1 MGEGNEATGGDWL
14 RRRLAPT
21 AAVCLA
27 FLGLHLGWLRGPEA
41 QFASDLLQLA
51 LAATAALA
59 CWHAARGEQFLARWF
74 FLLTGSGVTLWA
86 IGQVLWMLL
95 PLAPFSHWLLAAQYT
110 AFMSSTA
117 PLIVA
122 CVLRPDRP
130 RPGALGLGAD
140 VGLVCVLVLFVC
152 VYFPIAA
159 MALGVEA
166 PYLNLAP
173 LLYNPQRLMLLA
185 ALLWL
190 LRGSTGAWRQL
201 YDQLAL
207 AMAVFHAAGL
217 LSNRALLGG
226 TYRPGLYDLP
236 WALPFLWIALAARD
250 WAARPRETQAVAELD
265 PPGWDDWAWR
275 AARQGNVVAIGAV
288 ALVPAVHQL
297 AILFGSPPPQLAE
310 LRSHI
315 ALAGTLLVGGL
326 YLARQLHTL
335 RRAENTQRVREER
348 FRALVEN
355 SADAIGVVDAQGLFR
370 YVSATSERV
379 TGYRPDELIGRSP
392 LELAQAGERPELG
405 GALLEL
411 SASPGSRAGRAIR
424 YQHRD
429 GSLRHGALEIV
440 NSLDTPAVSGVV
452 LHLRDVTEQ
461 RRAEEERGRSLSQL
475 EATLESTADGILV
488 VGRDGRIT
496 RFNQRFAAMW
506 RLPPELLAAGDA
518 ERSTRFVLDQLQ
530 EPQDFLDRLAELY
543 AEPES
548 EGFDT
553 LRLRD
558 GRVIER
564 YSLPQRLA
572 VEVMGRV
579 YSFRDVTERARAEQ
593 AMARLVAILEAT
605 PDLVGTSDA
614 AGGAL
619 YLNRAGRRMLGIG
632 DDEPLGERHIA
643 QFHPA
648 PAAARVL
655 EEAIPTALRD
665 GAWSGESRL
674 RRADGRE
681 IPVLQVVLAHRSPH
695 GEVEFLSTLARD
707 ISQRIEAERELRR
720 SHTMAALGSLVAGV
734 AHEVRNPLFGISST
748 LDAFEARFTGQD
760 DHREYVGLFRQQ
772 LDRLTHLMNDLLEY
786 GKATRLRLG
795 PGRFE
800 DVIDHALAACAPLTS
815 RAGVAV
821 ATQIAPD
828 LPELRMDERRLSQVL
843 RNLLEN
849 AVQHS
854 PRGGTV
860 NVRAALASDAA
871 GAWLECSIEDDGP
884 GFQIQDLPH
893 LFEPFFT
900 RRHGG
905 TGLGLSIVQRIVSD
919 HGGSIEASNRATGG
933 ARFRLRLPALG
944 AEEGAP

>member
-1 MGEGNEATGGDWL
+1 MGEANRPTGGDWL

-41 QFASDLLQLA
+41 QFASDVLQLA
-51 LAATAALA
+51 LATAAALA
-59 CWHAARGEQFLARWF
+59 CYRAARGEQFLARWF
-74 FLLTGSGVTLWA
+74 FLLTGSGITLWA

-236 WALPFLWIALAARD
+236 WALPLLWIALAARD

-265 PPGWDDWAWR
+265 PPGWDDRDWR

-297 AILFGSPPPQLAE
+297 AVLLSSPPPALAQ

-315 ALAGTLLVGGL
+315 ALGGTLLVGGL

-335 RRAENTQRVREER
+335 RRAENTQQVREER

-379 TGYRPDELIGRSP
+379 TGYRPDELVGRSP

-411 SASPGSRAGRAIR
+411 SASPGSRGRRSVR

-429 GSLRHGALEIV
+429 GSLRHGALEIA
-440 NSLDTPAVSGVV
+440 NRLDTPAVSGVV

-461 RRAEEERGRSLSQL
+461 RRAEEERGRSLSLL

-496 RFNQRFAAMW
+496 RFNQSFAAMW

-518 ERSTRFVLDQLQ
+518 ERATRFVLDQLQ
-530 EPQDFLDRLAELY
+530 EPQDFLDRLEALH

-572 VEVMGRV
+572 GEVTGRV

-614 AGGAL
+614 AGRAL

-632 DDEPLGERHIA
+632 DDEPLGDRHIA

-655 EEAIPTALRD
+655 EEAIPTALRE

-707 ISQRIEAERELRR
+707 ISQRVEAERELRR

-843 RNLLEN
+843 HNLLEN

-860 NVRAALASDAA
+860 NVRAELASDAA
-871 GAWLECSIEDDGP
+871 GAWLECSIDDDGP

-944 AEEGAP
+944 AAEGAL

>member
-1 MGEGNEATGGDWL
+1 M
-14 RRRLAPT
+14 LA
-21 AAVCLA
+21 
-27 FLGLHLGWLRGPEA
+27 
-41 QFASDLLQLA
+41 
-51 LAATAALA
+51 
-59 CWHAARGEQFLARWF
+59 
-74 FLLTGSGVTLWA
+74 
-86 IGQVLWMLL
+86 
-95 PLAPFSHWLLAAQYT
+95 
-110 AFMSSTA
+110 
-117 PLIVA
+117 
-122 CVLRPDRP
+122 
-130 RPGALGLGAD
+130 
-140 VGLVCVLVLFVC
+140 LFVC
-152 VYFPIAA
+152 VYFPVAA
-159 MALGVEA
+159 MALGAED
-166 PYLNLAP
+166 PYLDLSP
-173 LLYNPQRLMLLA
+173 IFYNPQRLMLLV

-190 LRGSTGAWRQL
+190 LRGSTGAWRRL
-201 YDQLAL
+201 YDELAL
-207 AMAVFHAAGL
+207 AMAVFHGVGL
-217 LSNRALLGG
+217 LSNRALFGG

-250 WAARPRETQAVAELD
+250 WAARPRELPVAPDPD
-265 PPGWDDWAWR
+265 PPGWDDRDWQ
-275 AARQGNVVAIGAV
+275 AARQGNIVAIGAV

-297 AILFGSPPPQLAE
+297 AILLGSPPPALAQ

-315 ALAGTLLVGGL
+315 ALGGTLLVGGL

-335 RRAENTQRVREER
+335 RRAENTQQVREER

-379 TGYRPDELIGRSP
+379 TGYRPDELVGRSP

-411 SASPGSRAGRAIR
+411 RASPGSRAGRAVR

-440 NSLDTPAVSGVV
+440 NRLETPAVSGVV

-461 RRAEEERGRSLSQL
+461 RRAEEERGRSLL
-475 EATLESTADGILV
+475 AARGDAGV
-488 VGRDGRIT
+488 DGR
-496 RFNQRFAAMW
+496 RDPGGRARRPDHALQSEVRRNVAAPA
-506 RLPPELLAAGDA
+506 RAAGRGGRRA
-518 ERSTRFVLDQLQ
+518 LDPLRAGSAAGA
-530 EPQDFLDRLAELY
+530 PGLPRPARRELY

-572 VEVMGRV
+572 GEVMGRV
-579 YSFRDVTERARAEQ
+579 YSFRDVSERARAEQ

-614 AGGAL
+614 AGRAL

-632 DDEPLGERHIA
+632 DDEPLGDRHIA

-760 DHREYVGLFRQQ
+760 DHREYVRALPPAARPPDPPDERPARVRKGDPAAARSRPLRGRDRPRARGLRSAHVARRGGGRHA
-772 LDRLTHLMNDLLEY
+772 DRARPARAADGRAAAQPGAAQPAGE
-786 GKATRLRLG
+786 RG
-795 PGRFE
+795 P
-800 DVIDHALAACAPLTS
+800 A
-815 RAGVAV
+815 
-821 ATQIAPD
+821 
-828 LPELRMDERRLSQVL
+828 LPE
-843 RNLLEN
+843 
-849 AVQHS
+849 
-854 PRGGTV
+854 
-860 NVRAALASDAA
+860 
-871 GAWLECSIEDDGP
+871 
-884 GFQIQDLPH
+884 
-893 LFEPFFT
+893 
-900 RRHGG
+900 RRHGQR
-905 TGLGLSIVQRIVSD
+905 TGRARERRGRRA
-919 HGGSIEASNRATGG
+919 GSSARSRTTAPASRSRTCPTCSSRSSPAATAGPGSASRSCSASSPTTAAASRRAT
-933 ARFRLRLPALG
+933 ARPAAPASGCGCRRSARRKALP
-944 AEEGAP
+944 